1 VIVHDV
7 TFSMSM
13 IPSVQAATGWSLRRN
28 QYSYALSG
36 LKQLTQAP
44 LTNDMS
50 ESYAGVVA
58 EYLAVYRY
66 ILGSDNQWH
75 LLAYELNYG
84 PDAMKAWHVQL
95 PGPVDT
101 LTDPSIPFIPLPS
114 S

>member
-1 VIVHDV
+1 MVVHDV
-7 TFSMSM
+7 TLSMSM
-13 IPSVQAATGWSLRRN
+13 IPSVAASAGWGIARH
-28 QYSYALSG
+28 QYNYDIAG
-36 LKQLTQAP
+36 LEHLTKAP
-44 LTNDMS
+44 LTDDMS
-50 ESYAGVVA
+50 QSYAGAVA

-84 PDAMKAWHVQL
+84 PNAMQAFHAEL

-101 LTDPSIPFIPLPS
+101 QTDPSIPFIPLPS